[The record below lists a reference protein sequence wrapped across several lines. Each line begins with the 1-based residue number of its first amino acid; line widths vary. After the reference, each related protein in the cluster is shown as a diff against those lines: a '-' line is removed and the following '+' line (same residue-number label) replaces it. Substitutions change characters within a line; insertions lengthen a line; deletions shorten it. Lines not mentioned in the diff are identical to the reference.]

1 MSKTNRP
8 FLSGRVAFVE
18 PCLDRLSEGLRE
30 AFPCWV
36 LAVGDREIERR
47 RHNNRHRDHEQIVFV
62 RRLVEI
68 VLVATPKLHA
78 ALGRLLTAGIG
89 HALEEAFEQAGKMI
103 LERSLRTVSGSLPC
117 SLEQLRDV
125 YRPAILDPRP
135 RISAK
140 RTG

>member
-1 MSKTNRP
+1 
-8 FLSGRVAFVE
+8 
-18 PCLDRLSEGLRE
+18 
-30 AFPCWV
+30 
-36 LAVGDREIERR
+36 
-47 RHNNRHRDHEQIVFV
+47 
-62 RRLVEI
+62 
-68 VLVATPKLHA
+68 LVATPKLHA